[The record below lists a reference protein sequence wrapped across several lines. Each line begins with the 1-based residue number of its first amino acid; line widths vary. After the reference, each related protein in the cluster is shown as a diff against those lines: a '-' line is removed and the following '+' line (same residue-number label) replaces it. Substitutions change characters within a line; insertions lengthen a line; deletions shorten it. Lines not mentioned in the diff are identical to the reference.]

1 MDIDIRSRGCDD
13 PGKPSKGCGAT
24 FIKVYEKNYAPRRK
38 GHNVVIVDAK
48 TGTIVHGDSPIKKGA
63 KKRFFV
69 LLSVFSFE

>member
-1 MDIDIRSRGCDD
+1 VDIDIRSRGCDD